1 MKQFII
7 PWISRVIL
15 KLIDNDT
22 KVLFRKVENIKK
34 KSTVT
39 EMHQKF
45 NEICLKENLRPIYT
59 DYY

>member
-45 NEICLKENLRPIYT
+45 NEKREIE
-59 DYY
+59 